1 MVMIKILDIT
11 DVDVAG
17 SVLSIQLPAYNI
29 EAKLLNFYDI
39 PPLHETVNSLL
50 ESNETFYG
58 YYQEEELAGVISI
71 SVDEPLLTICRL
83 IVNPVHFRKGIGRA
97 LLQHVFD
104 AYPEASQ
111 FKVGTGEKNEPAV
124 RLYKS
129 FGFQETDKREIS
141 PGVFISHFILQKA
154 QDA

>member
-1 MVMIKILDIT
+1 MVMNKILDIT
-11 DVDVAG
+11 DVNVAEN
-17 SVLSIQLPAYNI
+17 VLRIQLPAYNM
-29 EAKLLNFYDI
+29 EAKLLNFYDL

-58 YYQEEELAGVISI
+58 YFQEEELSGVISI
-71 SVDEPLLTICRL
+71 SVEEPLLTICRL

-104 AYPEASQ
+104 AYPGASQ
-111 FKVGTGEKNEPAV
+111 FKVSTGEKNEPAV

-129 FGFQETDKREIS
+129 FGFQETDKSEIA
-141 PGVFISHFILQKA
+141 PGVFVSHFIMQKA
-154 QDA
+154 HDA